1 MIVRLN
7 RYLSMCGVA
16 SRRRADEIVCG
27 GGVRV
32 NGLVVKE
39 LGHRIDMERD
49 TIDVGGEFIMPERKR
64 YIVLNKPPFY
74 LTTLKQEGKKRTIR
88 ELIKDIPERVYP
100 VGRLDYDTEGLLI
113 LTNDGEIANAIIH
126 PRYKMPKVYVALV
139 KGRVERK
146 TLEEMIKGARL
157 EDGFAKPDR
166 IKTIKYEAQN
176 TLVEI
181 TFHEGRNRLVK
192 RFLLKFDYP
201 VLKLK
206 RIAVGPVKLG
216 ALPMGMWRDMTDEEL
231 KILGRGTLE
240 VLRSEEHTSELQ

>member
-1 MIVRLN
+1 VIVRLN
-7 RYLSMCGVA
+7 RYLSMCGIS
-16 SRRRADEIVCG
+16 SRRNADQLLKEG
-27 GGVRV
+27 KVRV

-39 LGHRIDMERD
+39 LGYRVDTERD
-49 TIDVGGEFIMPERKR
+49 TIDVGGEIIRPERKR
-64 YIVLNKPPFY
+64 YIVLNKPPLY
-74 LTTLKQEGKKRTIR
+74 LTTLRQEGKKTIR

-113 LTNDGEIANAIIH
+113 LTNDGEIANTIIH

-146 TLEEMIKGARL
+146 TLERMKAGTRL
-157 EDGFAKPDR
+157 EDGFAKPDH
-166 IKTIKYEAQN
+166 IKIIRYEAQN

-192 RFLLKFDYP
+192 RFLLKFEHA

-206 RIAVGPVKLG
+206 RIAVGPIKLG
-216 ALPMGMWRDMTDEEL
+216 GLQRGIWRDMTDEEL
-231 KILGRGTLE
+231 KILGRGTLQ
-240 VLRSEEHTSELQ
+240 RGAIF

>member
-1 MIVRLN
+1 
-7 RYLSMCGVA
+7 MCGIS
-16 SRRRADEIVCG
+16 SRRNADQLLKEG
-27 GGVRV
+27 KVRV
-32 NGLVVKE
+32 NGLVIKE
-39 LGHRIDMERD
+39 LGHRIDTEND
-49 TIDVGGEFIMPERKR
+49 TIEIGGEFIRPERKR
-64 YIVLNKPPFY
+64 YIVLNKPPLY
-74 LTTLKQEGKKRTIR
+74 LTTLKQEGKRTIR

-139 KGRVERK
+139 KGRIERK
-146 TLEEMIKGARL
+146 TLENMTAGARL

-166 IKTIKYEAQN
+166 IKIIRYENQN

-192 RFLLKFDYP
+192 RFLLKFDHP

-216 ALPMGMWRDMTDEEL
+216 ALPRGRWRDMTDEEL
-231 KILGRGTLE
+231 KILGRGTLQCAP
-240 VLRSEEHTSELQ
+240 TS